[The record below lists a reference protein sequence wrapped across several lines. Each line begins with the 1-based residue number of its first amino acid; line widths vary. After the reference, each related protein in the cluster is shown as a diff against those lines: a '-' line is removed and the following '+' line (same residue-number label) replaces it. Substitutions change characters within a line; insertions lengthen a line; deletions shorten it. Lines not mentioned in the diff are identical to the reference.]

1 MSSASNGKHSEP
13 VWQVYFFNFW
23 KLFFY
28 HLSNKIHC
36 RQVYWAPDNLDGYQ
50 NFYSCSSD
58 GRVTNWTIVK
68 NALWHCDQLCID
80 FDRPLQ
86 NIELDGGVKL
96 LDGARAL
103 SFKPDKLDLFLV
115 GTEEGDIHLAT
126 IEYDSQFLSS
136 YHGHTTPVNCI
147 AWNPFFPEIFISCA
161 SESLV
166 IVWHKELSTPILRY
180 NLSNIANLTQPI
192 LRYNLGNMVGQV
204 AWAPYSSTVFAAVT
218 DSKIVVFDLF
228 VHKYRPICQQ
238 KIVANTTGVLNCI
251 SFNKIE
257 PVVIVGDSTGMVHS
271 LKLSPNLR
279 KKSEKGKDGGKDGDD
294 KGFAEDDKKVAL
306 MLEVTKLKKI
316 LSQVI
321 QRGAT
326 GEDSGEEEL

>member
-1 MSSASNGKHSEP
+1 MFFIIIIITIIIILEGMSTIIFITIFTNL
-13 VWQVYFFNFW
+13 Y
-23 KLFFY
+23 
-28 HLSNKIHC
+28 

-68 NALWHCDQLCID
+68 NVLWHCDQLCID
-80 FDRPLQ
+80 FDRPLR

-126 IEYDSQFLSS
+126 IEYDSQFLAS

-180 NLSNIANLTQPI
+180 NMSN
-192 LRYNLGNMVGQV
+192 
-204 AWAPYSSTVFAAVT
+204 
-218 DSKIVVFDLF
+218 
-228 VHKYRPICQQ
+228 
-238 KIVANTTGVLNCI
+238 
-251 SFNKIE
+251 
-257 PVVIVGDSTGMVHS
+257 
-271 LKLSPNLR
+271 
-279 KKSEKGKDGGKDGDD
+279 
-294 KGFAEDDKKVAL
+294 
-306 MLEVTKLKKI
+306 
-316 LSQVI
+316 
-321 QRGAT
+321 
-326 GEDSGEEEL
+326 